1 MPEKPSAF
9 VPSHPAERL
18 ERLLQNPELDPS
30 LRQALESR
38 VQKLNGAFPRPSRH
52 QDQNWVRE
60 QASKMES
67 DFPALF
73 EK

>member
-30 LRQALESR
+30 LRSVLESR
-38 VQKLNGAFPRPSRH
+38 AKRLRESFPS
-52 QDQNWVRE
+52 
-60 QASKMES
+60 ES
-67 DFPALF
+67 PQPV
-73 EK
+73 K